1 MKPIVQ
7 ISLDL
12 IDLDEALNTAA
23 LAVRAGV
30 DWLEAGTPLILAEG
44 LHGIRALRIW
54 SSMSVQ
60 VPNQRTIWPAPS
72 RIGMAEA

>member
-12 IDLDEALNTAA
+12 INIDEALETAA

-30 DWLEAGTPLILAEG
+30 DWLEAGTPLILAEESPVPERPSQVV
-44 LHGIRALRIW
+44 H
-54 SSMSVQ
+54 SSF
-60 VPNQRTIWPAPS
+60 TA
-72 RIGMAEA
+72 G